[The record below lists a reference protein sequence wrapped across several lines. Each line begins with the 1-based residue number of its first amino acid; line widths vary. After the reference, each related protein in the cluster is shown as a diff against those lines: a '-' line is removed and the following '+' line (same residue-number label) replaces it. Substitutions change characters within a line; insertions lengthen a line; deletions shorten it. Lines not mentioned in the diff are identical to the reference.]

1 MTANYALNFDG
12 YWREPNVGGMPS
24 VSGIYGVYACTYN
37 SYGQTVS
44 LERLLYI
51 GEAANVHDRIADH
64 EKWVEWRRQLR
75 SGQVLCLNA
84 ALISGQSDRC
94 RAEAAMI
101 FAHKPPCNTECRDSF
116 PFDATGISTTGCN
129 ALMKPFHTAYRTE
142 DRVVAAFPRR
152 W

>member
-64 EKWVEWRRQLR
+64 EKWVKWRRQLR